1 MSMLNSLNKLKANR
15 LKSGDAAGGAM
26 VGIAGVAC
34 VACCAAPIAG
44 VLAGIGL
51 TTAIAAK
58 IFGVAALVIGVAVA
72 LVMLRRRR
80 NWLAGVDLA
89 PLDALQNKREESAE
103 WIGSVVTERFAGN
116 ETEPVV
122 EADCC
127 GECVG

>member
-1 MSMLNSLNKLKANR
+1 MSMLNSLNKLNKLNKLKSNG

-58 IFGVAALVIGVAVA
+58 VFGVAALVIGVAVA

-80 NWLAGVDLA
+80 GPQLATANQACTHGGEGTCA
-89 PLDALQNKREESAE
+89 C
-103 WIGSVVTERFAGN
+103 VVSPTPIELSSN
-116 ETEPVV
+116 H
-122 EADCC
+122 
-127 GECVG
+127 